1 MRRRRL
7 RGASRASRASRIITD
22 AGRPCPSREGLV
34 ESMRTSPS
42 TGLSACRFREVAV
55 ARLGSSTGV
64 RRMSRCGI
72 PPRERTSLGA
82 LRPPASSSGRLRPEG
97 GSARSRSLSGAEVVL
112 ITFRRRRRR
121 GRRRRRS
128 APAAVTRVRR
138 LSRSAQPIFLG
149 FVTSK
154 SDPKVV
160 PSVGHRMP
168 PGSCLSL
175 MQPPCQVPRYA
186 RTPILF
192 DGDGHPLSRP

>member
-1 MRRRRL
+1 MRRRRR

-22 AGRPCPSREGLV
+22 AGRPCPLFRGLV

-42 TGLSACRFREVAV
+42 TGLSAHGSREAAA
-55 ARLGSSTGV
+55 ARLGSSTFV

-72 PPRERTSLGA
+72 PPLERTSLGA

-112 ITFRRRRRR
+112 LTFRRRRRR
-121 GRRRRRS
+121 GRRRRRWF
-128 APAAVTRVRR
+128 PAAVARAWR

-149 FVTSK
+149 FLTSK

-160 PSVGHRMP
+160 PSVGHRMRC
-168 PGSCLSL
+168 GSG
-175 MQPPCQVPRYA
+175 M
-186 RTPILF
+186 
-192 DGDGHPLSRP
+192 